1 MVRRWLLGCL
11 GIIWASA
18 VFSQDL
24 RLRASVDRA
33 TVRENESL
41 TYILRAE
48 GQTRERPDFAS
59 LAVDFD
65 VLETRSS
72 MSVQMAG
79 GQTTTVTEWLMQLMP
94 REAGNFTLP
103 PITLAGSLSNPVD
116 VEVLPALAG
125 DAPADIFL
133 EVEATP
139 QTAYA
144 QAEVIYTVRL
154 FRGVN
159 TGRSSLSEPEVSGG
173 EAIIERLADDR
184 EYQVVRDGRP
194 FATLERRY
202 AIFPQSA
209 GPLTI
214 EPVTLDAVVITS
226 SGFRGVQ
233 VFSSEAVELEVLDP
247 VPPPQQWAGAAWLPA
262 RTLELTE
269 RWSADGEP
277 MTAGIPQ
284 TRTLIV
290 ESEGVQESQ
299 LPELAILPADG
310 IRQYPDQ
317 PELAREVT
325 QRGLQARRTERY
337 AVIAQA
343 EGRPMLPGLV
353 LPWFDVADG
362 TWKAATL
369 PPRELEILPSAEQ
382 PALQPV
388 VDPLAVPADTLQA
401 PSPGIWQAVSAGLF
415 VAWLATLGLWWQS
428 RRPTPAP
435 VASADQPTP
444 RRASNRRLLRQL
456 RAACQANDAR
466 RAHALLLEWGALR
479 LPGPEPSSLGAM
491 AQRLPG
497 GFAEAVAELERSL
510 YGPDEGAWN
519 GTALAA
525 ELVQVDSV
533 SSSADQ
539 RGDDALLPLYR

>member
-1 MVRRWLLGCL
+1 VVNRLLLACL
-11 GIIWASA
+11 GFIWISA
-18 VFSQDL
+18 VSAQDVL
-24 RLRASVDRA
+24 LRASVDRA

-48 GQTRERPDFAS
+48 GQSRDRPDFAS
-59 LAVDFD
+59 LAADFD
-65 VLETRSS
+65 ILETRSS

-94 REAGNFTLP
+94 RGPGNFTLP
-103 PITLAGSLSNPVD
+103 PVALAGALSNPVD

-133 EVEATP
+133 EVEVTP
-139 QTAYA
+139 ETAYA
-144 QAEVIYTVRL
+144 QAEVVFTVRL

-159 TGRSSLSEPEVSGG
+159 TGRSSLSEPEVAGG

-184 EYQVVRDGRP
+184 EFQVVRDGRP

-209 GPLTI
+209 GLLTI
-214 EPVTLDAVVITS
+214 QPVTLDAVVITS

-233 VFSSEAVELEVLDP
+233 VFSSEALELEVLDP
-247 VPPPQQWAGAAWLPA
+247 VPPPPEWSGAAWLPA
-262 RTLELTE
+262 RTLALTE

-284 TRTLIV
+284 TRTLII
-290 ESEGVQESQ
+290 EAEGVQDSQ

-317 PELAREVT
+317 PELTREVT

-343 EGRPMLPGLV
+343 EGRPTLSGVV
-353 LPWFDVADG
+353 LPWFDVTEGA
-362 TWKAATL
+362 WKAASL
-369 PPRELEILPSAEQ
+369 PPHDLEILPSAEQ
-382 PALQPV
+382 PAVQAV
-388 VDPLAVPADTLQA
+388 VDPSATPADATET
-401 PSPGIWQAVSAGLF
+401 PSAGIWQAVSAGLL

-428 RRPTPAP
+428 RRPAQEP
-435 VASADQPTP
+435 VASTEQSTP

-456 RAACQANDAR
+456 RAACQANDAS

-479 LPGPEPSSLGAM
+479 LPGAEPSSLGEM
-491 AQRLPG
+491 AQRLPD
-497 GFAEAVAELERSL
+497 GFAEAVEGLERSL
-510 YGPDEGAWN
+510 YGPDQGSWN
-519 GTALAA
+519 GAALAA
-525 ELVQVDSV
+525 ELAQIDSV
-533 SSSADQ
+533 SRSADQ
-539 RGDDALLPLYR
+539 REDTLLPLYR

>member
-1 MVRRWLLGCL
+1 M
-11 GIIWASA
+11 
-18 VFSQDL
+18 FSQDL